1 MKFIIEPVDSMY
13 SLTLHVPHKSDYIRL
28 YVSRTGTI
36 TPNPI
41 DDSLFYSFSSIEPVI
56 NRIQMI
62 WSQSPSINMLTVSDI
77 EYWIDR
83 FNKFPFEYM
92 INFPPSSEE
101 HASSLEQLKKDFADR
116 QYSQFDRY
124 LIYTMYQTQYDQT
137 ILSIRKRYPK
147 FDTFKLWADLEI
159 YSQSK
164 NKSLR
169 YYIQSIIF
177 PESMQHELIT
187 EEVSAVLTS

>member
-13 SLTLHVPHKSDYIRL
+13 SLTFHVPHKSDYIRL
-28 YVSRTGTI
+28 YVSRTGAI
-36 TPNPI
+36 TPSPV
-41 DDSLFYSFSSIEPVI
+41 DDSLFDNISSMESVI

-62 WSQSPSINMLTVSDI
+62 WSQSPRVNMLTVSDI

-92 INFPPSSEE
+92 INFPPSEE
-101 HASSLEQLKKDFADR
+101 LASSLEQLKKDFADR

-147 FDTFKLWADLEI
+147 FDNLKLWADLEI
-159 YSQSK
+159 YSESK

-169 YYIQSIIF
+169 YYIQSIVF